1 MPIVQAGPGKA
12 LDGSLPTIFSEFK
25 LLRDETGV
33 MRSCATPMPLKPHEG
48 TSKNVNNYGRVIA
61 YDLADAVDMVQAQDL
76 KDTTT
81 SYTPAEVGVQVLLP
95 GSTMRRI
102 QDPSLLERTGRMLS
116 NAYDL
121 KEDGD
126 GCAQLVNFTPIV
138 GAAAAMAS
146 PGYCAAAMGI
156 IRVGNS
162 TSKPEPAPDPKFIVM
177 HPNSAIVLEGRI
189 IPLIPTATTG
199 GTNIYGQEGG
209 AHAGGMVSEGGATS
223 LGEKIL
229 TRGIGAVGTISGA
242 TLKLDANLTVDS
254 SGDAHGAAFSKEGLI
269 FVEEVPPRLDPDKSD
284 ASMRGAVELNLWG
297 SFVWGLYRSGAY
309 GCEMYHD
316 ASLPSS

>member
-1 MPIVQAGPGKA
+1 MANQAGPGKA
-12 LDGSLPTIFSEFK
+12 LDNSLPTVFSAFK
-25 LLRDETGV
+25 LLRQETGI
-33 MRSCATPMPLKPHEG
+33 MRSCATDMPLKPHEG
-48 TSKNVNNYGRVIA
+48 TSKHVNNYGRVIT
-61 YDLADAVDMVQAQDL
+61 YDLADAVDIVQAQDL
-76 KDTTT
+76 EDTTT
-81 SYTPAEVGVQVLLP
+81 SYTPAEVGVQVILP

-102 QDPSLLERTGRMLS
+102 QDPSLLKRTGRMLS
-116 NAYDL
+116 NSYDL

-138 GAAAAMAS
+138 GAAAALAS

-156 IRVGNS
+156 LRVGNS
-162 TSKPEPAPDPKFIVM
+162 TSTPEPAPDPKFIVM
-177 HPNSAIVLEGRI
+177 HPNSAIVLEGRLV
-189 IPLIPTATTG
+189 PYIPTATTG
-199 GTNIYGQEGG
+199 GTSSYGAEGG
-209 AHAGGMVSEGGATS
+209 AHAGTMVGEGGAGPM
-223 LGEKIL
+223 GEDIIR
-229 TRGIGAVGTISGA
+229 RGIGAVGTIAGA

-269 FVEEVPPRLDPDKSD
+269 FVQEVAPRMDPDTSD
-284 ASMRGAVELNLWG
+284 KSMRGAVELNLWG